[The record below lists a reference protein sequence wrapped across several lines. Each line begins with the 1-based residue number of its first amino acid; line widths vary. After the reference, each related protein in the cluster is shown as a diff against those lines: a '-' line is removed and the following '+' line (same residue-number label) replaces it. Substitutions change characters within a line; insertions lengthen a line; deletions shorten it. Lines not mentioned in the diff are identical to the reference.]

1 MRQAVVGM
9 PTWSVKGISVIFKVH
24 SNSRFYRSMNTVFQ
38 EEQRKSVKGEN
49 KMMREVHHHKKVF
62 LIVGYSQY
70 LCQNKAFVPL
80 QISRLLLRFTESIS
94 IEFLKKHFIF
104 KLGNQDN
111 LVALLYDL
119 FHQSFPVLFSNQIQP
134 LQGNQDAGP
143 SHWPLH
149 DIKEKTFLCSLSSLP
164 VVA

>member
-24 SNSRFYRSMNTVFQ
+24 CNSRFYRSMNTVFQ

-49 KMMREVHHHKKVF
+49 KMMREGQHHKKVF

-80 QISRLLLRFTESIS
+80 QITRLLLRFTESIS

-119 FHQSFPVLFSNQIQP
+119 FHQSFPVLFSNQIQL